1 MSLPVGDYCLV
12 PSTFH
17 PQVEGEFLVR
27 LWVDSRW
34 QSSLD
39 SRTGRRIADHQVNL
53 QIFLLPFKLQQLSLY
68 LSRLNILICP
78 QKN

>member
-17 PQVEGEFLVR
+17 SEVEGEFLLR

-39 SRTGRRIADHQVNL
+39 SSTGRRISDHQVNL
-53 QIFLLPFKLQQLSLY
+53 QIFLLKGIGGQLSLPV
-68 LSRLNILICP
+68 CVV
-78 QKN
+78 